1 MIGEQIVEIVAI
13 VVERKKSLE
22 DMNEESGLRWER
34 WLLQDEHSLKETRGK
49 AVQTMDNVN
58 IGITN

>member
-1 MIGEQIVEIVAI
+1 MVQDGRERVDTEWFEIVDEKGREA
-13 VVERKKSLE
+13 VGS
-22 DMNEESGLRWER
+22 RWER